1 MTLSAAKSLGKLQGY
16 VMKLMTGGRESLAD
30 LKKLIVC
37 MILWD
42 WIAFAFFAISR
53 R

>member
-16 VMKLMTGGRESLAD
+16 VMKLMTGGRESL
-30 LKKLIVC
+30 KKLIVC